1 MVYVSET
8 FESFLEKYIQ
18 PDEKSFIEK
27 QLIDM
32 HFNCFGTSKWSP
44 YSNMG
49 IVIDIDEKTFKV
61 KGFLNFIEN
70 EEDEN
75 IAEIYNVCVNTE
87 YRNQGVLGKLLYALP
102 DTYYYYLEVLFEN
115 RNAYSA
121 YLKYFF
127 CDFVGIGSLSFG
139 GDPAFILG
147 GRVTTKCESEKRK
160 QLTEQLDLISNKIN
174 QIDKEFPSV
183 KFNGFFEHF
192 ENNLKTY
199 KFIDENRN
207 LLKLYNTDKTK
218 LSEDVIKVL
227 EFPDR
232 NNKINNPLFDYD
244 SNVLELMINYD
255 KEINVPSY
263 LKKSEKEKK
272 SEYKEIFSLESDD
285 LELEDS
291 DSELD
296 KPDSDLESESDLDTK
311 DESIQLSKILSALF
325 GEDIDSIIQNYI
337 N

>member
-1 MVYVSET
+1 MVYTEKNFT
-8 FESFLEKYIQ
+8 KFLENF
-18 PDEKSFIEK
+18 PDKINVIEN

-32 HFNCFGTSKWSP
+32 HANCFGDSAWSP

-49 IVIDIDEKTFKV
+49 VVIDIDEKTLEV
-61 KGFLNFIEN
+61 KGFLNFFEN
-70 EEDEN
+70 DEDEN
-75 IAEIYNVCVNTE
+75 IAEIYSVCVNPK
-87 YRNQGVLGKLLYALP
+87 YRNQGILGKLLYALP
-102 DTYYYYLEVLFEN
+102 EEYYYYLEVLFEN

-127 CDFVGIGSLSFG
+127 CDFIGIGSLSFG
-139 GDPAFILG
+139 GEPAFILG
-147 GRVTTKCESEKRK
+147 GRVTTKCDEEKRK
-160 QLTEQLDLISNKIN
+160 ILTEKLDLISSKIN

-199 KFIDENRN
+199 KFIDENPD
-207 LLKLYNTDKTK
+207 LLKLYITDKSK
-218 LSEDVIKVL
+218 ISEDVIKVL

-255 KEINVPSY
+255 NEISFPSY
-263 LKKSEKEKK
+263 LQKKSE
-272 SEYKEIFSLESDD
+272 EYKEIFSLESDD
-285 LELEDS
+285 FEDELE
-291 DSELD
+291 
-296 KPDSDLESESDLDTK
+296 ESDELVV
-311 DESIQLSKILSALF
+311 ILSNLF
-325 GEDIDSIIQNYI
+325 GEEINSIIQKYI